1 MLTPDA
7 ERDIPVEPL
16 FLPVV
21 QPRHLIGR
29 WHEELELHLLE
40 LAKPEDRV
48 AGRDLVTE
56 GLPDLR
62 DAKRRA
68 HPRRV
73 QDVGEVD
80 EDALGRFRTQVDL
93 RARILGRAHEG
104 LEHQVELP
112 GLGELSPILLVTRP
126 AHLVGPKTLVTFLAF
141 DQRVGEV
148 LDVTGGHPDLGV
160 HDDAGVD
167 ANDVVAQL
175 DDAAPPGALDV
186 VAQRD
191 AQRPEVVDP
200 LDAAVDLARLIDE
213 AAALR
218 QGHELLH

>member
-1 MLTPDA
+1 
-7 ERDIPVEPL
+7 
-16 FLPVV
+16 
-21 QPRHLIGR
+21 RHLIGR

-40 LAKPEDRV
+40 LAKPEDRI

-104 LEHQVELP
+104 LEPQVELP
-112 GLGELSPILLVTRP
+112 ALGGLSPILLVPRP
-126 AHLVGPKTLVTFLAF
+126 APRTAQTTRVTSLA
-141 DQRVGEV
+141 
-148 LDVTGGHPDLGV
+148 
-160 HDDAGVD
+160 
-167 ANDVVAQL
+167 
-175 DDAAPPGALDV
+175 
-186 VAQRD
+186 
-191 AQRPEVVDP
+191 
-200 LDAAVDLARLIDE
+200 
-213 AAALR
+213 
-218 QGHELLH
+218 